1 MVFLCLFYCYCLTK
15 TTCRG
20 YNQATVNAHLLF
32 LFNQALSMLKIKLA
46 RIGKKKAPIYRLI
59 ISEVARDTYGRALE
73 NLGTYNPKSK
83 ELQAKADRIN
93 YWISQGAQMTITV
106 NNLLVN
112 HKIVDGQIIRVVSQ
126 PVSPVVTETKSDNQP
141 AKTEPAV
148 AETITEPLVE
158 DSQSTEVAQETEA
171 AEESTK

>member
-1 MVFLCLFYCYCLTK
+1 MTNQV
-15 TTCRG
+15 

-32 LFNQALSMLKIKLA
+32 LFNQALFMLKIKLA

-106 NNLLVN
+106 NNLLVG
-112 HKIVDGQIIRVVSQ
+112 HKIVDGQVIRVVSR
-126 PVSPVVTETKSDNQP
+126 PASPAVAETKADNQP
-141 AKTEPAV
+141 AKAEPIVEEIVTE
-148 AETITEPLVE
+148 
-158 DSQSTEVAQETEA
+158 SSTENNQPSEVVEEA
-171 AEESTK
+171 EVTEESAK